1 MGMQGSEH
9 FLNENLQ
16 NISFSHF
23 LSSLYKSRELP
34 SNIVFLFGKM
44 KNVQSYKN
52 DMKLIFGDKNW
63 VNIEKKVTV
72 LKKKKKNCQDL
83 NS

>member
-1 MGMQGSEH
+1 MGMQGWEH

-16 NISFSHF
+16 NISFINF

-34 SNIVFLFGKM
+34 NNIVFIW
-44 KNVQSYKN
+44 KNEEFTILSNKN

-63 VNIEKKVTV
+63 VT
-72 LKKKKKNCQDL
+72 
-83 NS
+83 

>member
-1 MGMQGSEH
+1 MILLFQPWGYSGVGMQGWEH

-16 NISFSHF
+16 NISFINF

-34 SNIVFLFGKM
+34 NNIVFIW
-44 KNVQSYKN
+44 KNEEFTILSNKN

-63 VNIEKKVTV
+63 VT
-72 LKKKKKNCQDL
+72 
-83 NS
+83 